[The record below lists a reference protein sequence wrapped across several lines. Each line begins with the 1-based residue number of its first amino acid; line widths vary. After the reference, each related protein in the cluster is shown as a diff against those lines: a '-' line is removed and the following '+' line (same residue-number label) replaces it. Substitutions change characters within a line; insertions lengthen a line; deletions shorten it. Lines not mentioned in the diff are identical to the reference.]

1 MGAISETMHGDC
13 EYNHMVN
20 FNNKILLSIAD
31 DKHIHSREQEVKLNR
46 LSNLLPAYFANFLSH
61 SCCFP
66 RNLPGQ
72 MLLLYREQIRFNM
85 LPQDER
91 KNSLLA
97 AFHMRYRKDL
107 DELGAF
113 LMYGRPV
120 CPSCYRGLYDISL
133 SDFQR
138 TLKLVKEGTLV
149 WSHGNRGNEPTM
161 SNKGYLTRDWFSNF
175 VFTLGDFQPDSGQ
188 IHLPCSLD
196 KKAVF
201 MASDLGENNHLEKSS
216 FYTIWQT
223 EFSNVV
229 IPPQQRLTK
238 CSICK
243 EISEQL
249 NVERDTKLRLEIQ
262 QRRKEHIDEVRAS
275 RAAYYKWRKLAREF
289 PDKYLSLIID
299 GPYDTP

>member
-1 MGAISETMHGDC
+1 MMPLSTLISFPPKRPEEGKQIPPDAETPLKVPESRSDSEDDEKVGAISETMHGDC

-46 LSNLLPAYFANFLSH
+46 LSNLLPAFAIFLSH

-138 TLKLVKEGTLV
+138 TLKLVK
-149 WSHGNRGNEPTM
+149 RGN
-161 SNKGYLTRDWFSNF
+161 S
-175 VFTLGDFQPDSGQ
+175 
-188 IHLPCSLD
+188 SLVSR
-196 KKAVF
+196 K
-201 MASDLGENNHLEKSS
+201 
-216 FYTIWQT
+216 
-223 EFSNVV
+223 
-229 IPPQQRLTK
+229 QR
-238 CSICK
+238 
-243 EISEQL
+243 Q
-249 NVERDTKLRLEIQ
+249 
-262 QRRKEHIDEVRAS
+262 
-275 RAAYYKWRKLAREF
+275 
-289 PDKYLSLIID
+289 
-299 GPYDTP
+299 

>member
-1 MGAISETMHGDC
+1 
-13 EYNHMVN
+13 
-20 FNNKILLSIAD
+20 
-31 DKHIHSREQEVKLNR
+31 
-46 LSNLLPAYFANFLSH
+46 
-61 SCCFP
+61 
-66 RNLPGQ
+66 
-72 MLLLYREQIRFNM
+72 
-85 LPQDER
+85 
-91 KNSLLA
+91 
-97 AFHMRYRKDL
+97 
-107 DELGAF
+107 
-113 LMYGRPV
+113 
-120 CPSCYRGLYDISL
+120 
-133 SDFQR
+133 
-138 TLKLVKEGTLV
+138 
-149 WSHGNRGNEPTM
+149 M

-201 MASDLGENNHLEKSS
+201 MEMASDLGENNHLEKSS

-229 IPPQQRLTK
+229 IPPQQCLTK

>member
-1 MGAISETMHGDC
+1 
-13 EYNHMVN
+13 
-20 FNNKILLSIAD
+20 
-31 DKHIHSREQEVKLNR
+31 
-46 LSNLLPAYFANFLSH
+46 
-61 SCCFP
+61 
-66 RNLPGQ
+66 
-72 MLLLYREQIRFNM
+72 
-85 LPQDER
+85 
-91 KNSLLA
+91 
-97 AFHMRYRKDL
+97 
-107 DELGAF
+107 
-113 LMYGRPV
+113 
-120 CPSCYRGLYDISL
+120 
-133 SDFQR
+133 
-138 TLKLVKEGTLV
+138 
-149 WSHGNRGNEPTM
+149 
-161 SNKGYLTRDWFSNF
+161 
-175 VFTLGDFQPDSGQ
+175 
-188 IHLPCSLD
+188 
-196 KKAVF
+196 

-249 NVERDTKLRLEIQ
+249 NVEPDTKLRLEIQ